1 VLRSALLAA
10 CVALALCTAPPS
22 AYADDLDLA
31 LSRLRIASQK
41 PNCGSR
47 NRGTFC
53 ADQELFERLVSELA
67 VAMAPAVV
75 GPARTIGPR
84 SFQLTF
90 GTTVTSIEGGQ
101 LYWRRG
107 SEGNDGLSQPEDLRE
122 TPPPVDESAGPALGF
137 NESPPAALAWN
148 HVQVRKGL
156 PFGLEA
162 GALLGQGL
170 QTSMWTLGAALKWS
184 LFEGFRS
191 GLGQLPDVALQAAIS
206 RSVGSSQATL
216 HLYVFD
222 LTFSKPFV
230 VEQTWSASPFLG
242 FQLLRTDVESG
253 VVDLTPG
260 GPSASPGAPPPEDA
274 YNSCRPLPG
283 HQVTATSSATIACTT
298 EADGIDFANDVI
310 FDPVGQSRLRMFLGG
325 QTRYDMFVFA
335 ASLLF
340 DVIVPALAAD
350 MDKRHIDSPDLAH
363 QVAFSMSIGA
373 VL

>member
-1 VLRSALLAA
+1 MLRSALFAA
-10 CVALALCTAPPS
+10 CVALALCTAPSS

-31 LSRLRIASQK
+31 LSRLRVAIQK
-41 PNCGSR
+41 RNCANR
-47 NRGTFC
+47 NGGTFC

-67 VAMAPAVV
+67 VAMAPPVT

-84 SFQLTF
+84 AFQLTF
-90 GTTVTSIEGGQ
+90 GTTVTSVEGGQ
-101 LYWRRG
+101 AYWRRG
-107 SEGNDGLSQPEDLRE
+107 SEGNEGLSQPRDILDTPARE
-122 TPPPVDESAGPALGF
+122 QDGPALGF
-137 NESPPAALAWN
+137 NESPPATLAWN
-148 HVQVRKGL
+148 HLQVRKGL

-184 LFEGFRS
+184 LFEGFRT
-191 GLGQLPDVALQAAIS
+191 GLGQLPDVAIQGAIS

-216 HLYVFD
+216 HLYAFD

-230 VEQTWSASPFLG
+230 IEQTWSVSPFLG
-242 FQLLRTDVESG
+242 LQLLRADVASG

-260 GPSASPGAPPPEDA
+260 GPSRSAGAPPTEDA
-274 YNSCRPLPG
+274 YNSCRPMPG
-283 HQVTATSSATIACTT
+283 HQMTASSATVAC
-298 EADGIDFANDVI
+298 AMGGDGSDFENDVV
-310 FDPVGQSRLRMFLGG
+310 FDPVGQSRLRMFLGA

-340 DVIVPALAAD
+340 DVVVPGLDAD
-350 MDKRHIDSPDLAH
+350 MAEQHIESRDLAH
-363 QVAFSMSIGA
+363 QVALTVSLGA

>member
-1 VLRSALLAA
+1 VHRSALFAA
-10 CVALALCTAPPS
+10 GVALALCTAPRS
-22 AYADDLDLA
+22 AHADDMDLA
-31 LSRLRIASQK
+31 LSRLRIASQY
-41 PNCGSR
+41 PNCDNRS
-47 NRGTFC
+47 RGTFC

-67 VAMAPAVV
+67 VAMAPAVT

-84 SFQLTF
+84 AFQLTL

-107 SEGNDGLSQPEDLRE
+107 SEGDQGLSQPQDM
-122 TPPPVDESAGPALGF
+122 VDAPNAPDRPALGL
-137 NESPPAALAWN
+137 NESPAAALAWN
-148 HVQVRKGL
+148 HLQVRKGL

-170 QTSMWTLGAALKWS
+170 QTSLWTLGAALKWS
-184 LFEGFRS
+184 LFEGFRT
-191 GLGQLPDVALQAAIS
+191 GLGQLPDVALQGAFS

-216 HLYVFD
+216 HVYAFD

-230 VEQTWSASPFLG
+230 VEQTWTVSPFLG
-242 FQLLRTDVESG
+242 FQVLRADVDSG

-260 GPSASPGAPPPEDA
+260 GPSPVAGEPPPEDA
-274 YNSCRPLPG
+274 YGSCQPMPG
-283 HQVTATSSATIACTT
+283 HRITATSATLACSPGG
-298 EADGIDFANDVI
+298 EGSDFANDVM
-310 FDPVGQSRLRMFLGG
+310 FEPVGQSRLRMFLGA

-340 DVIVPALAAD
+340 DVVVPELDAKMAQPV
-350 MDKRHIDSPDLAH
+350 IDSQDLAH
-363 QVAFSMSIGA
+363 QVAFSMSVGA

>member
-1 VLRSALLAA
+1 VLRSALFAA
-10 CVALALCTAPPS
+10 CVALALCMPPPS
-22 AYADDLDLA
+22 AHADAMDLA
-31 LSRLRIASQK
+31 LSRLRIPSDK
-41 PNCGSR
+41 DNCG
-47 NRGTFC
+47 NRPGGTWC
-53 ADQELFERLVSELA
+53 ADQELFERLVSELG
-67 VAMAPAVV
+67 VAMAPAVT

-84 SFQLTF
+84 AFQLML

-107 SEGNDGLSQPEDLRE
+107 SEGRRGLYQPEDMLDPTIAQDR
-122 TPPPVDESAGPALGF
+122 PALGF

-148 HVQVRKGL
+148 QVQFRKGL

-184 LFEGFRS
+184 LFEGFRT
-191 GLGQLPDVALQAAIS
+191 GLGQLPDVAFQAAIS

-216 HLYVFD
+216 HVYAFD

-230 VEQTWSASPFLG
+230 VEQTWSVSPFLG
-242 FQLLRTDVESG
+242 FQLLHADIDSG

-260 GPSASPGAPPPEDA
+260 GPSPVAGQPPPEDA
-274 YNSCRPLPG
+274 YGSCRPMPG
-283 HQVTATSSATIACTT
+283 HRATAAGGTLECT
-298 EADGIDFANDVI
+298 AGDARDFANDVVFEPI
-310 FDPVGQSRLRMFLGG
+310 SQSRLRMFVGG
-325 QTRYDMFVFA
+325 QTRYHMFVFA

-340 DVIVPALAAD
+340 DVLVPELEAE
-350 MDKRHIDSPDLAH
+350 MVQPVIDSSDLAH
-363 QVAFSMSIGA
+363 HVAFSMSIGA